1 VIAGG
6 EDAPAASLA
15 EQGQSDEQSEHE
27 LRTQPIDAAAIA
39 WPAAN
44 RAKPRNEAQL
54 ECEEQKLLHVRDLS

>member
-6 EDAPAASLA
+6 EDAPAASSA
-15 EQGQSDEQSEHE
+15 EQEQSDEQSERE
-27 LRTQPIDAAAIA
+27 LRTQPIDATAVT

-44 RAKPRNEAQL
+44 RTKPRNEAQL